1 MLRGWTKWIVWPS
14 TKRWS
19 SSASRSPRRTLD
31 FGLEEK
37 TLRGCL
43 GFLKG
48 RRKRYAVKGSQ
59 HRKPGMWN
67 CSLWR
72 FGDAWKFRKRMTRLT
87 RLSNITSLRLASTF
101 WLSCLETIYKS
112 LALCQGCRLQVWW
125 TGYLFGFFIFMST
138 TTLGEVGCRFIS
150 SSKWF
155 IGESHTQCSKW
166 ILGLQ

>member
-1 MLRGWTKWIVWPS
+1 MRHDLQGEHFAMDIRQHKITSDG
-14 TKRWS
+14 
-19 SSASRSPRRTLD
+19 AGLD

-101 WLSCLETIYKS
+101 
-112 LALCQGCRLQVWW
+112 
-125 TGYLFGFFIFMST
+125 
-138 TTLGEVGCRFIS
+138 
-150 SSKWF
+150 
-155 IGESHTQCSKW
+155 
-166 ILGLQ
+166 